1 VSVRRRLA
9 AHGIDRTLLLLA
21 PAMAFVLVVF
31 LYPFLY
37 GLVLSFQPQ
46 RYVGTFGNYQEFFAD
61 PFLRDTISITLGLA
75 VPAALVNVA
84 ASVPI
89 AYRMRGAFRGKRLLI
104 GMLVMP
110 VTLGTVLVAKGML
123 TLLGARGWVNRALV
137 GLGLVDD
144 PVRFVN
150 NYWGVLMTLIV
161 TGFPFAFLLTLSYLG
176 GIDPML
182 ERAAATLGA
191 GPSQRFWRITFPLL
205 APGLAITFILTFVLA
220 FAVFPSAVLVGEPA
234 GETRVIS
241 IVAYRAAFE
250 QFDAS
255 MASAIAM
262 IMGVVQLLVVG
273 VVLGVRGR
281 LQRGARRA
289 RGGR

>member
-1 VSVRRRLA
+1 MRRRLA
-9 AHGIDRTLLLLA
+9 AHGIDRTLLLLL
-21 PAMAFVLVVF
+21 PALAFLGAVF
-31 LYPFLY
+31 LYPFAY
-37 GLVLSFQPQ
+37 GLVLSFRPE
-46 RYVGTFGNYQEFFAD
+46 RYVGALANYQEFFAD
-61 PFLRDTISITLGLA
+61 PFLRDTIPITLGLA
-75 VPAALVNVA
+75 VPAALFNVV
-84 ASVPI
+84 ASVPV

-110 VTLGTVLVAKGML
+110 VTLGTVLIAKGLL
-123 TLLGARGWVNRALV
+123 TLLGARGWVNRALLE
-137 GLGLVDD
+137 LGLVDD

-150 NYWGVLMTLIV
+150 NYWGVLLTLVI
-161 TGFPFAFLLTLSYLG
+161 TGFPFAFLLTLSYLS
-176 GIDPML
+176 GIDPVL

-191 GPSQRFWRITFPLL
+191 GPRQRFWHITFPLL
-205 APGLAITFILTFVLA
+205 LPGLAITFILTFVLA

-241 IVAYRAAFE
+241 IVAYRAAYE

-262 IMGVVQLLVVG
+262 VMGVVQLAVVG

-281 LQRGARRA
+281 LYRRPGGAR
-289 RGGR
+289 

>member
-9 AHGIDRTLLLLA
+9 AHGVDRTLLLLL
-21 PAMAFVLVVF
+21 PALAFLVAVF
-31 LYPFLY
+31 LYPFGY
-37 GLVLSFQPQ
+37 GLVLSFRPQ
-46 RYVGTFGNYQEFFAD
+46 RYVGVLANYQQFFAD
-61 PFLRDTISITLGLA
+61 PFLRDTIAITLGLA
-75 VPAALVNVA
+75 VPAALFNVV

-110 VTLGTVLVAKGML
+110 VTLGTVLIAKGLL
-123 TLLGARGWVNRALV
+123 TLLGARGWVNRALLE
-137 GLGLVDD
+137 LGLVDD

-150 NYWGVLMTLIV
+150 NYWGVLLTLVI

-176 GIDPML
+176 GIDPMV

-191 GPSQRFWRITFPLL
+191 GPRQRFWRITFPLL
-205 APGLAITFILTFVLA
+205 LPGLAITFILTFVLA

-241 IVAYRAAFE
+241 IVAYRAAYE

-262 IMGVVQLLVVG
+262 IMAVVQLAVVA

-281 LQRGARRA
+281 LYRGPGSRA
-289 RGGR
+289 

>member
-1 VSVRRRLA
+1 VRVRRRLA
-9 AHGIDRTLLLLA
+9 AHGVDRTLLLLL
-21 PAMAFVLVVF
+21 PALVF
-31 LYPFLY
+31 LLAVFVYPFGY
-37 GLVLSFQPQ
+37 GLFLSFRPE
-46 RYVGTFGNYQEFFAD
+46 RYVGTLANYQQFFAD
-61 PFLRDTISITLGLA
+61 PFLRDTIAITLGLA
-75 VPAALVNVA
+75 VPAALFNVV

-110 VTLGTVLVAKGML
+110 VTLGTVLIAKGLL
-123 TLLGARGWVNRALV
+123 TLLGARGWVNRALLE
-137 GLGLVDD
+137 LGLVDD

-150 NYWGVLMTLIV
+150 NYWGVLMTLVI

-191 GPSQRFWRITFPLL
+191 GPRQRFWRITFPLL
-205 APGLAITFILTFVLA
+205 LPGLAITFILTFVLA

-234 GETRVIS
+234 GQTRVMS
-241 IVAYRAAFE
+241 IVAYRAAYE

-262 IMGVVQLLVVG
+262 IMAVVQLAVVA
-273 VVLGVRGR
+273 VVLGLRGR
-281 LQRGARRA
+281 LYRGPAG
-289 RGGR
+289 RG

>member
-1 VSVRRRLA
+1 MRRRLA
-9 AHGIDRTLLLLA
+9 AHGIDRTLLLLV
-21 PAMAFVLVVF
+21 PALAFLVAVF
-31 LYPFLY
+31 LYPFGY
-37 GLVLSFQPQ
+37 GLFLSFRPEH
-46 RYVGTFGNYQEFFAD
+46 YVGSLGNYQQFFAD
-61 PFLRDTISITLGLA
+61 PFLRDTIAITLGLA
-75 VPAALVNVA
+75 VPAALFNVV
-84 ASVPI
+84 ASVPV
-89 AYRMRGAFRGKRLLI
+89 AYRIRGAFRGKRLLI

-110 VTLGTVLVAKGML
+110 VTLGTVLVAKGLL
-123 TLLGARGWVNRALV
+123 TLLGARGWVNRALLD
-137 GLGLVDD
+137 LGLVDD
-144 PVRFVN
+144 PVRFVD
-150 NYWGVLMTLIV
+150 NYWGVLMTLVI

-191 GPSQRFWRITFPLL
+191 GPRQRFWRITFPLL
-205 APGLAITFILTFVLA
+205 LPGLAITFILTFVLA

-241 IVAYRAAFE
+241 IVAYRAAYE

-262 IMGVVQLLVVG
+262 IMGLVQLAVVA

-281 LQRGARRA
+281 LYRRPGGAR
-289 RGGR
+289 

>member
-1 VSVRRRLA
+1 MRRRLA
-9 AHGIDRTLLLLA
+9 AHGVDRTLLLLA
-21 PAMAFVLVVF
+21 PALVF
-31 LYPFLY
+31 LLAVFVYPFGY
-37 GLVLSFQPQ
+37 GLVLSFRPE
-46 RYVGTFGNYQEFFAD
+46 RYVGAFANYQEFFAD
-61 PFLRDTISITLGLA
+61 PFLRDTIAITLGLA
-75 VPAALVNVA
+75 VPAALFNVI
-84 ASVPI
+84 ASVPV
-89 AYRMRGAFRGKRLLI
+89 AYRMRGAFAGKRLLI

-110 VTLGTVLVAKGML
+110 VTLGTVLIAKGLL
-123 TLLGARGWVNRALV
+123 TLLGARGWVNRALLE
-137 GLGLVDD
+137 LGLVDD

-150 NYWGVLMTLIV
+150 NYWGVLLTLVI

-191 GPSQRFWRITFPLL
+191 GPRQRFWRITFPLL
-205 APGLAITFILTFVLA
+205 LPGLAITFILTFVLA

-241 IVAYRAAFE
+241 IVAYRAAYE

-262 IMGVVQLLVVG
+262 IMAVVQLAVVG
-273 VVLGVRGR
+273 LVLGVRGR
-281 LQRGARRA
+281 LYRRPGSAR
-289 RGGR
+289 

>member
-1 VSVRRRLA
+1 MRRRLA
-9 AHGIDRTLLLLA
+9 GHGIDRTLLLLA
-21 PAMAFVLVVF
+21 PAVAFLVVIF

-46 RYVGTFGNYQEFFAD
+46 RYVGALGNYQEFFAD
-61 PFLRDTISITLGLA
+61 PFLRDTIAITLGLA
-75 VPAALVNVA
+75 VPAALFNVI

-89 AYRMRGAFRGKRLLI
+89 AYRMRGPFRGKRLLI

-110 VTLGTVLVAKGML
+110 VTLGTVLIAKGLL
-123 TLLGARGWVNRALV
+123 TLLGARGWVNRALLD
-137 GLGLVDD
+137 LGVVED

-150 NYWGVLMTLIV
+150 NYWGVLLTLVI

-191 GPSQRFWRITFPLL
+191 GPRQRFWRITFPLL
-205 APGLAITFILTFVLA
+205 LPGLGITFILTFVLA

-241 IVAYRAAFE
+241 IVAYRAAYE
-250 QFDAS
+250 QFDPS

-262 IMGVVQLLVVG
+262 IMGVVQLVVVG
-273 VVLGVRGR
+273 IVLGVRGR
-281 LQRGARRA
+281 LYRGPSA
-289 RGGR
+289 GGKG

>member
-1 VSVRRRLA
+1 MRRRLA
-9 AHGIDRTLLLLA
+9 AHGIDRVLLLLL
-21 PAMAFVLVVF
+21 PAVAFVVAIF
-31 LYPFLY
+31 LYPFGY
-37 GLVLSFQPQ
+37 GLVLSFQPE
-46 RYVGTFGNYQEFFAD
+46 RYVGALGNYQQFFAD
-61 PFLRDTISITLGLA
+61 PFLRDTITITLGLA
-75 VPAALVNVA
+75 VPAALFNVI

-110 VTLGTVLVAKGML
+110 VTLGTVLIAKGLL
-123 TLLGARGWVNRALV
+123 TLLGARGWVNRALLE
-137 GLGLVDD
+137 LGLVED

-150 NYWGVLMTLIV
+150 NYWGVLLTLLI

-191 GPSQRFWRITFPLL
+191 GPRQRFWRITFPLL
-205 APGLAITFILTFVLA
+205 LPGLAITFILTFVLA

-241 IVAYRAAFE
+241 IVAYRAAYE

-262 IMGVVQLLVVG
+262 ILGVVQLAVVG
-273 VVLGVRGR
+273 VGLGVRGR
-281 LQRGARRA
+281 LYRGPS
-289 RGGR
+289 GGGKG

>member
-1 VSVRRRLA
+1 MRRRLA
-9 AHGIDRTLLLLA
+9 AHEIDRTLLLLI
-21 PAMAFVLVVF
+21 PAIAFVLVVF
-31 LYPFLY
+31 MYPFGY

-46 RYVGTFGNYQEFFAD
+46 RYVGALGNYRHFFAD
-61 PFLRDTISITLGLA
+61 PFLRDTIAITLGLA
-75 VPAALVNVA
+75 VPAALFNVI

-89 AYRMRGAFRGKRLLI
+89 AYRLRGAFRGKRLLI

-110 VTLGTVLVAKGML
+110 VTLGTVLIAKGLL

-137 GLGLVDD
+137 ESGLVED

-150 NYWGVLMTLIV
+150 NYWGVMLTLVI
-161 TGFPFAFLLTLSYLG
+161 TGFPFAFLLTQAYLS

-191 GPSQRFWRITFPLL
+191 GPRQRFWRITFPLL

-234 GETRVIS
+234 GETRVLS
-241 IVAYRAAFE
+241 IVAYRAAYE

-262 IMGVVQLLVVG
+262 LMGVVQLAVVAL
-273 VVLGVRGR
+273 VLGARGR
-281 LQRGARRA
+281 LYRGPSG
-289 RGGR
+289 GGRG

>member
-1 VSVRRRLA
+1 MSMRHRLA
-9 AHGIDRTLLLLA
+9 AHGIDRTLLLLV
-21 PAMAFVLVVF
+21 PALVF
-31 LYPFLY
+31 LVAVFVYPFAY
-37 GLVLSFQPQ
+37 GLVLSFRPE
-46 RYVGTFGNYQEFFAD
+46 RYVGSLGNYQQFFAD
-61 PFLRDTISITLGLA
+61 PFLRDTIAITLGLA
-75 VPAALVNVA
+75 VPAALFNVA
-84 ASVPI
+84 ASVPV

-110 VTLGTVLVAKGML
+110 VTLGTVLIAKGLL
-123 TLLGARGWVNRALV
+123 TLLGARGWVNRALLE
-137 GLGLVDD
+137 LGLVED

-150 NYWGVLMTLIV
+150 NYWGVLMTLVI

-191 GPSQRFWRITFPLL
+191 GPRQRFWRITFPLL
-205 APGLAITFILTFVLA
+205 LPGLAITFILTFVLA

-234 GETRVIS
+234 GQTRVMS
-241 IVAYRAAFE
+241 IVAYRAAYE

-262 IMGVVQLLVVG
+262 IMGVVQLAVVA

-281 LQRGARRA
+281 LYRRPGGAR
-289 RGGR
+289 

>member
-1 VSVRRRLA
+1 MSMRSRLA
-9 AHGIDRTLLLLA
+9 ARGIDRTLLLLV
-21 PAMAFVLVVF
+21 PALAFLVAVF
-31 LYPFLY
+31 LYPFGY
-37 GLVLSFQPQ
+37 GLVLSFRPE
-46 RYVGTFGNYQEFFAD
+46 RYVGAFANYQEFFAD
-61 PFLRDTISITLGLA
+61 PFLRDTIAITLGLA
-75 VPAALVNVA
+75 VPAALFNVI
-84 ASVPI
+84 ASVPV

-110 VTLGTVLVAKGML
+110 VTLGTVLVAKGLL
-123 TLLGARGWVNRALV
+123 TLLGARGWVNRALLE
-137 GLGLVDD
+137 LGLVDD

-150 NYWGVLMTLIV
+150 NYWGVLLTLVI

-191 GPSQRFWRITFPLL
+191 GPRQRFWRITFPLL
-205 APGLAITFILTFVLA
+205 LPGLAITFILTFVLA

-241 IVAYRAAFE
+241 IVAYRAAYE

-262 IMGVVQLLVVG
+262 IMAVVQLAVVAL
-273 VVLGVRGR
+273 VLGVRGR
-281 LQRGARRA
+281 LYRRP

>member
-1 VSVRRRLA
+1 MRRRLA
-9 AHGIDRTLLLLA
+9 AHQIDRTLLLLV
-21 PAMAFVLVVF
+21 PALAFLLVVF
-31 LYPFLY
+31 MYPFGY
-37 GLVLSFQPQ
+37 GFAISFQPE
-46 RYVGTFGNYQEFFAD
+46 RYVGALGNYQHFFAD
-61 PFLRDTISITLGLA
+61 PFLRDTIKITLGLA
-75 VPAALVNVA
+75 LPAALFNVA

-89 AYRMRGAFRGKRLLI
+89 AYRLRGAFRGKRLLTA
-104 GMLVMP
+104 MLVMP
-110 VTLGTVLVAKGML
+110 VTLGTVLIAKGLL

-137 GLGLVDD
+137 ESGLVDE

-150 NYWGVLMTLIV
+150 NYWGVMLTLVI
-161 TGFPFAFLLTLSYLG
+161 TGLPFAFLLTQAYLS

-191 GPSQRFWRITFPLL
+191 GPRQRFWRITFPLL

-234 GETRVIS
+234 GETRVLS
-241 IVAYRAAFE
+241 IVAFRAAYE

-262 IMGVVQLLVVG
+262 IMGAVQLVVVG
-273 VVLGVRGR
+273 IVLFVRGR
-281 LQRGARRA
+281 LHRGPSS
-289 RGGR
+289 GGKG

>member
-1 VSVRRRLA
+1 MRRRLA
-9 AHGIDRTLLLLA
+9 EHGIDRTLLLLL
-21 PAMAFVLVVF
+21 PALAFLVFIF

-37 GLVLSFQPQ
+37 GLVLSFQPE
-46 RYVGTFGNYQEFFAD
+46 RYVGVFANYQQFFAD
-61 PFLRDTISITLGLA
+61 PFLRDTIAITLALA
-75 VPAALVNVA
+75 APASLFNVI

-89 AYRMRGAFRGKRLLI
+89 AYRMRGAFAGKRMLI
-104 GMLVMP
+104 GLLVMP
-110 VTLGTVLVAKGML
+110 VTLGTVLIAKGLL
-123 TLLGARGWVNRALV
+123 TLLGARGWVNRALLE
-137 GLGLVDD
+137 LGLVED

-150 NYWGVLMTLIV
+150 NYWGVLLTLVI

-191 GPSQRFWRITFPLL
+191 GARQRFWQITFPLL
-205 APGLAITFILTFVLA
+205 LPGLAITFILTFVLA

-241 IVAYRAAFE
+241 IVAYRAAYE

-262 IMGVVQLLVVG
+262 IMAVVQLAVVV

-281 LQRGARRA
+281 LYRGPS
-289 RGGR
+289 GGTKG

>member
-1 VSVRRRLA
+1 
-9 AHGIDRTLLLLA
+9 
-21 PAMAFVLVVF
+21 
-31 LYPFLY
+31 
-37 GLVLSFQPQ
+37 
-46 RYVGTFGNYQEFFAD
+46 
-61 PFLRDTISITLGLA
+61 
-75 VPAALVNVA
+75 
-84 ASVPI
+84 VPI

-110 VTLGTVLVAKGML
+110 VTLGTVLIAKGLL
-123 TLLGARGWVNRALV
+123 TLLGARGWVNRALLE
-137 GLGLVDD
+137 LGLVED

-150 NYWGVLMTLIV
+150 NYWGVLLTLVI

-191 GPSQRFWRITFPLL
+191 GPRQRFWQITFPLL
-205 APGLAITFILTFVLA
+205 LPGLAITFILTFVLA

-241 IVAYRAAFE
+241 IVAYRAAYE

-262 IMGVVQLLVVG
+262 IMGAVQLAVVA

-281 LQRGARRA
+281 LYRGPS
-289 RGGR
+289 GGGKG

>member
-1 VSVRRRLA
+1 MRRRLS
-9 AHGIDRTLLLLA
+9 AHGIDRTLLLLL
-21 PAMAFVLVVF
+21 PAIAFVAVIFV
-31 LYPFLY
+31 YPFAY
-37 GLVLSFQPQ
+37 GLVLSFQPE
-46 RYVGTFGNYQEFFAD
+46 RYVGALGNYQHFFAD
-61 PFLRDTISITLGLA
+61 PFLRDTIAITLGLA
-75 VPAALVNVA
+75 VPAALFNVI

-89 AYRMRGAFRGKRLLI
+89 AYRLRGAFRGKRLLTA
-104 GMLVMP
+104 MLVMP
-110 VTLGTVLVAKGML
+110 VTLGTVLIAKGLL
-123 TLLGARGWVNRALV
+123 TLLGARGWVNRALI

-150 NYWGVLMTLIV
+150 NYWGVLLTLVI

-191 GPSQRFWRITFPLL
+191 GPRQRFWQITFPLL
-205 APGLAITFILTFVLA
+205 LPGLAITFILTFVLA

-241 IVAYRAAFE
+241 IVAYRAAYE

-255 MASAIAM
+255 MGSAIAM
-262 IMGVVQLLVVG
+262 IMGAVQLAVVA

-281 LQRGARRA
+281 LYRGPS
-289 RGGR
+289 GGGKG

>member
-1 VSVRRRLA
+1 MTARRRLA
-9 AHGIDRTLLLLA
+9 AHGIDRTLLLLL
-21 PAMAFVLVVF
+21 PALAFLVAVF
-31 LYPFLY
+31 LYPFGY
-37 GLVLSFQPQ
+37 GLFLSFRPQ
-46 RYVGTFGNYQEFFAD
+46 RYVGTFANYQEFFAD
-61 PFLRDTISITLGLA
+61 PFLRDTIAITLGLA
-75 VPAALVNVA
+75 VPAALFNVV

-104 GMLVMP
+104 GLLVMP
-110 VTLGTVLVAKGML
+110 VTLGTVLVAKGLL
-123 TLLGARGWVNRALV
+123 TLLGARGWVNRALLE
-137 GLGLVDD
+137 LGLVDD

-150 NYWGVLMTLIV
+150 NYWGVLMTLVI

-191 GPSQRFWRITFPLL
+191 GPRQRFWRITFPLL
-205 APGLAITFILTFVLA
+205 LPGLAITFILTFVLA

-241 IVAYRAAFE
+241 IVAYRAAYE

-262 IMGVVQLLVVG
+262 IMAVVQLAVVA
-273 VVLGVRGR
+273 VVLGARGR
-281 LQRGARRA
+281 LYRGPGSRS
-289 RGGR
+289 

>member
-1 VSVRRRLA
+1 MRRRLA
-9 AHGIDRTLLLLA
+9 AHGVDHTLLALA
-21 PAMAFVLVVF
+21 PALVFLVVIF

-37 GLVLSFQPQ
+37 GLVLSFQPE
-46 RYVGTFGNYQEFFAD
+46 RYVGALGNYRHFLAD
-61 PFLRDTISITLGLA
+61 PFLRDTIAITLGLA
-75 VPAALVNVA
+75 LPAALFNVV

-89 AYRMRGAFRGKRLLI
+89 AYRMRGPFRGKRLLI

-110 VTLGTVLVAKGML
+110 VTLGTVLIAKGLL
-123 TLLGARGWVNRALV
+123 TLLGARGWVNRALL

-144 PVRFVN
+144 PLRFVN
-150 NYWGVLMTLIV
+150 NYWGVLLTLVI

-191 GPSQRFWRITFPLL
+191 GPRQRFWQITFPLL
-205 APGLAITFILTFVLA
+205 LPGLAITFILTFVLA

-241 IVAYRAAFE
+241 IVAYRAAYE

-255 MASAIAM
+255 MGSAIAM
-262 IMGVVQLLVVG
+262 IMAVVQLAVVA
-273 VVLGVRGR
+273 VVLGLRSRLYRGPS
-281 LQRGARRA
+281 
-289 RGGR
+289 GGGKG

>member
-1 VSVRRRLA
+1 MRRRLA
-9 AHGIDRTLLLLA
+9 EHGIDRTLLLLV
-21 PAMAFVLVVF
+21 PAIAFLVAIF

-37 GLVLSFQPQ
+37 GFVLSFQPE
-46 RYVGTFGNYQEFFAD
+46 RYVGVFANYEQFFAD
-61 PFLRDTISITLGLA
+61 PFLRDTIMITLGLA
-75 VPAALVNVA
+75 VPAALFNVI

-89 AYRMRGAFRGKRLLI
+89 AYRMRGSFRGKRLLI

-110 VTLGTVLVAKGML
+110 VTLGTVLIAKGLL
-123 TLLGARGWVNRALV
+123 TLLGARGWINRALLE
-137 GLGLVDD
+137 LGLVED

-150 NYWGVLMTLIV
+150 NYWGVLLTLVI

-191 GPSQRFWRITFPLL
+191 GPRQRFWQITFPLL
-205 APGLAITFILTFVLA
+205 LPGLAITFILTFVLA

-241 IVAYRAAFE
+241 IVAYRAAYE

-262 IMGVVQLLVVG
+262 IMGVVQLAVVAI
-273 VVLGVRGR
+273 VLGVRGR
-281 LQRGARRA
+281 LYRGPS
-289 RGGR
+289 GGSKG

>member
-1 VSVRRRLA
+1 MRRRLA
-9 AHGIDRTLLLLA
+9 AHGIDHTLLLLA
-21 PAMAFVLVVF
+21 PAVVFFAVVF

-37 GLVLSFQPQ
+37 GLVLSFQPE
-46 RYVGTFGNYQEFFAD
+46 RYVGALGNYQQFFAD
-61 PFLRDTISITLGLA
+61 PFLRDTIGITLGLA
-75 VPAALVNVA
+75 VPAALFNVV
-84 ASVPI
+84 ASVPV

-104 GMLVMP
+104 GLLVMP
-110 VTLGTVLVAKGML
+110 VTLGTVLIAKGLL

-150 NYWGVLMTLIV
+150 NYEGVMLTLII
-161 TGFPFAFLLTLSYLG
+161 TGFPFAFLLTLAYLG

-191 GPSQRFWRITFPLL
+191 GPRQRFWQITFPLL
-205 APGLAITFILTFVLA
+205 APGLTVTFILTFVLA

-234 GETRVIS
+234 GETRVLS
-241 IVAYRAAFE
+241 IVAYRAAYE

-262 IMGVVQLLVVG
+262 IMAAVQL
-273 VVLGVRGR
+273 VVLGFVLAVRGR
-281 LQRGARRA
+281 MYRGVRARR
-289 RGGR
+289 

>member
-9 AHGIDRTLLLLA
+9 AHGVDRTLLLLL
-21 PAMAFVLVVF
+21 PALAFLAAVF
-31 LYPFLY
+31 VYPFGY
-37 GLVLSFQPQ
+37 GLFLSFRPE
-46 RYVGTFGNYQEFFAD
+46 RYVGALANYQQFFAD
-61 PFLRDTISITLGLA
+61 PFLRDTIAITLGLA
-75 VPAALVNVA
+75 VPAALFNVV

-110 VTLGTVLVAKGML
+110 VTLGTVLIAKGLL
-123 TLLGARGWVNRALV
+123 TLLGARGWVNRALLE
-137 GLGLVDD
+137 LGLVDD

-150 NYWGVLMTLIV
+150 NYWGVLLTLVI

-176 GIDPML
+176 GIDPMV

-191 GPSQRFWRITFPLL
+191 GPRQRFWRITFPLL
-205 APGLAITFILTFVLA
+205 LPGLAITFILTFVLA

-241 IVAYRAAFE
+241 IVAYRAAYE

-262 IMGVVQLLVVG
+262 IMAVVQLAVVA

-281 LQRGARRA
+281 LYRGPGSRA
-289 RGGR
+289 

>member
-1 VSVRRRLA
+1 MRRRLA

-21 PAMAFVLVVF
+21 PAVVFFAVVF
-31 LYPFLY
+31 LYPSLY

-46 RYVGTFGNYQEFFAD
+46 RYVGALGNYQQFFAD
-61 PFLRDTISITLGLA
+61 PFLRDTIAITLGLA
-75 VPAALVNVA
+75 VPAALFNVV
-84 ASVPI
+84 ASVPV

-104 GMLVMP
+104 GLLVMP
-110 VTLGTVLVAKGML
+110 VTLGTVLIAKGLL
-123 TLLGARGWVNRALV
+123 TLLGAHGWVNRALV

-150 NYWGVLMTLIV
+150 NYWGVMLTLII
-161 TGFPFAFLLTLSYLG
+161 TGFPFAFLLTLAYLG

-191 GPSQRFWRITFPLL
+191 GPRQRFWQITFPLL
-205 APGLAITFILTFVLA
+205 APGLAVTFILTFVLA

-241 IVAYRAAFE
+241 IVAYRAAYE

-262 IMGVVQLLVVG
+262 VMAAVQLVVVG
-273 VVLGVRGR
+273 FVLAVRGR
-281 LQRGARRA
+281 MYRGVGARP
-289 RGGR
+289 

>member
-1 VSVRRRLA
+1 MRRRLA
-9 AHGIDRTLLLLA
+9 EHGIDRTLLLLL
-21 PAMAFVLVVF
+21 PALAFLVLIF
-31 LYPFLY
+31 LYPFIY
-37 GLVLSFQPQ
+37 GLVLSFQPE
-46 RYVGTFGNYQEFFAD
+46 RYVGVFANYEQFFAD
-61 PFLRDTISITLGLA
+61 PFLRDTIAITLGLA
-75 VPAALVNVA
+75 VPAALFNVI

-110 VTLGTVLVAKGML
+110 VTLGTVLIAKGLL
-123 TLLGARGWVNRALV
+123 TLLGARGWVNRALLE
-137 GLGLVDD
+137 LGLVED

-150 NYWGVLMTLIV
+150 NYWGVLLTLII

-191 GPSQRFWRITFPLL
+191 GPRQRFWQITFPLL
-205 APGLAITFILTFVLA
+205 LPGLAITFILTFVLA

-234 GETRVIS
+234 GQTRVIS
-241 IVAYRAAFE
+241 IVAYRAAYE
-250 QFDAS
+250 QSDAS
-255 MASAIAM
+255 MGSTIAM
-262 IMGVVQLLVVG
+262 IMGAVQLAVVA

-281 LQRGARRA
+281 LYRGPS
-289 RGGR
+289 GGGKG

>member
-1 VSVRRRLA
+1 VRRRLA
-9 AHGIDRTLLLLA
+9 AHGIDRTLLLLL
-21 PAMAFVLVVF
+21 PAVAFVAVIF

-37 GLVLSFQPQ
+37 GLVLSFQPK
-46 RYVGTFGNYQEFFAD
+46 RYVGAFGNYQQFFAD
-61 PFLRDTISITLGLA
+61 PFLRDTIAITLGLA
-75 VPAALVNVA
+75 VPAALFNVI

-89 AYRMRGAFRGKRLLI
+89 AYRMRGTFRGKRLLI

-110 VTLGTVLVAKGML
+110 VTLGTVLIAKGLL
-123 TLLGARGWVNRALV
+123 TLLGARGWVNRALLE
-137 GLGLVDD
+137 LGLVDD

-150 NYWGVLMTLIV
+150 NYWGVLLTLVI

-191 GPSQRFWRITFPLL
+191 GPRQRFWRITFPLL
-205 APGLAITFILTFVLA
+205 LPGLAITFILTFVLA

-234 GETRVIS
+234 GATRVIS
-241 IVAYRAAFE
+241 IVAYRAAYE

-262 IMGVVQLLVVG
+262 IMGAVQLAVVV

-281 LQRGARRA
+281 LYRGPS
-289 RGGR
+289 GGGKG

>member
-1 VSVRRRLA
+1 MRRRLA
-9 AHGIDRTLLLLA
+9 VRGIDRTLLLLV
-21 PAMAFVLVVF
+21 PALAFLVAVF
-31 LYPFLY
+31 LYPFGY
-37 GLVLSFQPQ
+37 GLVLSFRPE
-46 RYVGTFGNYQEFFAD
+46 RYVGTFANYQEFFAD
-61 PFLRDTISITLGLA
+61 PFLRDTIAITLGLA
-75 VPAALVNVA
+75 VPAALFNVI
-84 ASVPI
+84 ASVPV

-110 VTLGTVLVAKGML
+110 VTLGTVLVAKGLL
-123 TLLGARGWVNRALV
+123 TLLGARGWVNRALLE
-137 GLGLVDD
+137 LGLVDD

-150 NYWGVLMTLIV
+150 NYWGVLLTLVI

-191 GPSQRFWRITFPLL
+191 GPRQRFWRITFPLL
-205 APGLAITFILTFVLA
+205 LPGLAITFILTFVLA

-241 IVAYRAAFE
+241 IVAYRAAYE

-262 IMGVVQLLVVG
+262 IMAVVQLAVVAL
-273 VVLGVRGR
+273 VLGVRGR
-281 LQRGARRA
+281 LYRRPGGAR
-289 RGGR
+289 

>member
-1 VSVRRRLA
+1 MRRRLA
-9 AHGIDRTLLLLA
+9 AHGIDRVLLA
-21 PAMAFVLVVF
+21 LLPALAFVAVIFV
-31 LYPFLY
+31 YPFLY
-37 GLVLSFQPQ
+37 GLVLSFQPE
-46 RYVGTFGNYQEFFAD
+46 RYVGTFANYQQFFAD
-61 PFLRDTISITLGLA
+61 PFLRDTIAITLGLA
-75 VPAALVNVA
+75 IPAALFNVV

-104 GMLVMP
+104 GLLVMP
-110 VTLGTVLVAKGML
+110 VTLGTVLIAKGLL
-123 TLLGARGWVNRALV
+123 TLLGARGWVNRALLE
-137 GLGLVDD
+137 LGLVDD

-150 NYWGVLMTLIV
+150 NYWGVLLTLVI

-191 GPSQRFWRITFPLL
+191 GPRQRFWRITFPLL
-205 APGLAITFILTFVLA
+205 LPGLAITFILTFVLA
-220 FAVFPSAVLVGEPA
+220 FAVFPSAVLVGDPA

-241 IVAYRAAFE
+241 IVAYRAAYE

-262 IMGVVQLLVVG
+262 IMGVVQLAVVG
-273 VVLGVRGR
+273 VVLAVRGR
-281 LQRGARRA
+281 LYRGPDG
-289 RGGR
+289 RGTR